1 MSRKLTRESVR
12 KFLDGIPFKKSNTE
26 VSREGAIYY
35 LKLFG
40 NKIAAKDTDGKIW
53 IAVNKSTWFTNTT
66 KERLN
71 AIPNVHIVQKN
82 GNWYLNGNLWQ
93 GEPICVS

>member
-93 GEPICVS
+93 GEPNCVS